1 MTLMVTVGVFAML
14 NAIVLITF
22 YVVTSESPVAARLRG
37 LSVPPAVAAARARR
51 DSVAQRPG
59 FLATILTTLGQF
71 AVRRNEKSLA
81 HLLETAGI
89 RGASAMPIFLGAR
102 TLVSVGPALLVLLP
116 QMSSGEPLTDALGK
130 VLGIWAFGHFGAN
143 YWLKQK
149 ALTRQRMVT
158 ESLPDTLDLLVICLE
173 AGLGLNQAIA
183 RVGQERAEMKDPL
196 GDELRQ
202 VTAEI
207 KGGRPREEALH
218 DLGTRN
224 GVEDLKSLTGMI
236 IQSQK
241 LGASL
246 GQTLRAHA
254 DLLRTKRRQ
263 RAEEAARK
271 LPIKM
276 LIPLACFLLPPLFIV
291 IMGPAFLRF
300 GDTVSAISGK

>member
-1 MTLMVTVGVFAML
+1 MTLIVTVACFAMI
-14 NAIVLITF
+14 NAFVLLTF
-22 YVVTSESPVAARLRG
+22 YVATSESPVAARLRG
-37 LSVPPAVAAARARR
+37 LTVPPAVAAARARR
-51 DSVAQRPG
+51 DAVAQRPG
-59 FLATILTTLGQF
+59 FLSTVLTTLGQF
-71 AVRRNEKSLA
+71 AFRRNEKSLS
-81 HLLETAGI
+81 HLLQTAGL
-89 RGASAMPIFLGAR
+89 RTANAMPIFLGAR
-102 TLVSVGPALLVLLP
+102 TLVSLGPAFLILLP
-116 QMSSGEPLTDALGK
+116 QLSSGEELGGTIWK
-130 VLGIWAFGHFGAN
+130 VVGAWAAGHFGAN

-149 ALTRQRMVT
+149 SQTRIRMIT
-158 ESLPDTLDLLVICLE
+158 ESLPDTLDLLVVCLE

-183 RVGQERAEMKDPL
+183 RVGHERAEMRDPL

-202 VTAEI
+202 VTGEL
-207 KGGRPREEALH
+207 KGGKSREESLH
-218 DLGTRN
+218 DLGVRN
-224 GVEDLKSLTGMI
+224 GVEDLKSLTAMI

-291 IMGPAFLRF
+291 IIGPAFLKF
-300 GDTVSAISGK
+300 GDTVTAISGK